1 MASLFISYSR
11 NDQAFVRKL
20 YETLVADKHEVFVDW
35 EGIPPSSKWKN
46 EIDAAIDKSDAILC
60 ILSPDYLASEVCRHE
75 LANAESEK
83 KRLIPIVYREVPASE
98 VPQSLAAINW
108 IFFRSNDDYDASV
121 AVLERAI
128 ATDLNYV
135 KESTRLLVRAKE
147 WDGKKQNGSY
157 LLRGSDL
164 AEAERWLAESGGR
177 DPAPSQVQTQ
187 YVFTSRRAASRRQ
200 WGLISTL
207 SVILVIVIALAG
219 VAVLSYQNA
228 VTQSNTSGVRALAAQ
243 CEAPAFGKNLDTRLL
258 LCLLAERDSQRDH
271 VASYDAYNSLL
282 SVIEA
287 NSHVAGYLH
296 TPGAKVGDGPI
307 SVAESQDGNEL
318 ASISNTGFFLWNLRH
333 LNSPPMK
340 ITGFNPSDTNFT
352 VAISGNGQYAAG
364 MGEYFTNFAAD
375 NDRNDLLIVN
385 TSTGKLVHYYPYLT
399 QSTYPEANATDMALS
414 ADGTH
419 IVSSFYVPSSS
430 SVSHIIVWPTSG
442 DPSKPTS
449 TVAVAGEID
458 QVVMSPDNKWV
469 GMSDDLSTPDTYLWN
484 LTTGAVTT
492 VAAFAPISKVAI
504 SGDGSTGGMAFTSDG
519 THFVASGLNDN
530 PDPALV
536 SQTGVWDLSSG
547 HPSVLARFPINGAV
561 ATYGPSGIYV
571 VGCEDPIE
579 SPCQAE
585 TLTDI
590 DFSDFEVGVTDSL
603 TGLGNVTD
611 ISAPTSLP
619 ADGAGEL
626 PLAMGTD
633 TGDIIL
639 YLSETLYSDQYWPV
653 LGPNIGS
660 SVSDAPSASDTP
672 WLSPNGKYITAF
684 DSSGSLRI
692 WHVGS
697 NINQSPQDVAP
708 ELTRGISNPA
718 TTSSTA
724 SFSTP
729 KIALANDASAVAFI
743 DDNPQSPN
751 SIFVRHANGRTLTIS
766 VSSVVADLSFDWS
779 GKQLA
784 AIVCTD
790 GPDADASCST
800 GEMRVWDATT
810 GRLLQ
815 RYALNNIDSLAFTP
829 DDNTVIVGGI
839 NSVALID
846 LGKHTVISAQF
857 LKEAGIVQ
865 QIRVSAD
872 GRTLGAA
879 IDPNATTAGSG
890 PYSPNSQS
898 NSVLQLWDIA
908 TQQPLG
914 AALNGVGV
922 GVNTSFAFTSSGDIL
937 DTSNV
942 PFLNIYPIGISHL
955 EARAC
960 QVANRN
966 LTNSEWNLYAPNDQE
981 SQLCPQAKN

>member
-35 EGIPPSSKWKN
+35 EGIPPSSEWKN

-60 ILSPDYLASEVCRHE
+60 ILSPDYLASAVCRHE
-75 LANAESEK
+75 LATAEAEK

-98 VPQSLAAINW
+98 VPLSLAAINW

-121 AVLERAI
+121 ALLERAI

-164 AEAERWLAESGGR
+164 AEAERWLAESGGC

-187 YVFTSRRAASRRQ
+187 YIFTSRRAAGRRQ
-200 WGLISTL
+200 RVLISAL
-207 SVILVIVIALAG
+207 SVILVIVVALAG
-219 VAVLSYQNA
+219 VAVLSYRQA

-243 CEAPAFGKNLDTRLL
+243 ANAPTFGKNLDTRLL
-258 LCLLAERDSQRDH
+258 LSLLAVRDSEREH
-271 VASYDAYNSLL
+271 VARYDAYNSLL
-282 SVIEA
+282 SLTEA
-287 NSHVAGYLH
+287 NSHVVGYLH
-296 TPGAKVGDGPI
+296 TPGAKIGDGSI
-307 SVAESQDGNEL
+307 TVAESQDGNEL
-318 ASISNTGFFLWNLRH
+318 ASISDTGFFLWNLRH

-364 MGEYFTNFAAD
+364 MGSYPIQSGIVYE
-375 NDRNDLLIVN
+375 LLIVN
-385 TSTGKLVHYYPYLT
+385 TSTGKLVHYYPSLT
-399 QSTYPEANATDMALS
+399 QSTYPKAEVFDIALS
-414 ADGTH
+414 ADGQYILSNFMDTASDATH
-419 IVSSFYVPSSS
+419 IV
-430 SVSHIIVWPTSG
+430 VWPITG
-442 DPSKPTS
+442 DPSKPTNQV
-449 TVAVAGEID
+449 TVPGEID

-469 GMSDDLSTPDTYLWN
+469 GMSDDDILGTPATDLWN

-504 SGDGSTGGMAFTSDG
+504 SGDGPTGGMAFTSDG

-530 PDPALV
+530 PDSAIV

-547 HPSVLARFPINGAV
+547 HPSVLARFPISGAV

-579 SPCQAE
+579 RPCLAE

-590 DFSDFEVGVTDSL
+590 DFSDFEVGVSASL

-619 ADGAGEL
+619 VAGEL
-626 PLAMGTD
+626 PLAIGTD

-639 YLSETLYSDQYWPV
+639 YLSETLFSDQFWPV

-660 SVSDAPSASDTP
+660 SPSDAPSGTTA

-697 NINQSPQDVAP
+697 NINQSPQDVVALG
-708 ELTRGISNPA
+708 LTRGISNPA
-718 TTSSTA
+718 ITSSTA

-729 KIALANDASAVAFI
+729 KMALANDASAVAFI
-743 DDNPQSPN
+743 DDDPQSPN
-751 SIFVRHANGRTLTIS
+751 NILVRHANGRTLTIS
-766 VSSVVADLSFDWS
+766 VSSVVADLTFNWS

-784 AIVCTD
+784 AVVCTD
-790 GPDADASCST
+790 GSGDGASCRT
-800 GEMRVWDATT
+800 AELRVWDAST

-815 RYALNNIDSLAFTP
+815 RYDFNNMASLAFIP
-829 DDNTVIVGGI
+829 DDSTVIVGGI
-839 NSVALID
+839 NSIAFVD
-846 LGKHTVISAQF
+846 LAKHTVTFQHF
-857 LKEAGIVQ
+857 LARAGIVQ
-865 QIRVSAD
+865 SITVSAD
-872 GRTLGAA
+872 GRSLGAA
-879 IDPNATTAGSG
+879 IDPNAATAGSG
-890 PYSPNSQS
+890 PYNIPGTYK
-898 NSVLQLWDIA
+898 SVLQLWDIA
-908 TQQPLG
+908 SQQPLG
-914 AALNGVGV
+914 TALNGVGIA
-922 GVNTSFAFTSSGDIL
+922 GSTSFAFTSSGDIVSSSAGFAL
-937 DTSNV
+937 S
-942 PFLNIYPIGISHL
+942 IYPIGMSRL

-966 LTNSEWNLYAPNDQE
+966 LTNSEWNLYAPNDQK
-981 SQLCPQAKN
+981 SRLCPQAEK